1 MNTESALTISPD
13 KGQIWFRGV
22 ALAVTTACFVL
33 VWWSWQRPA
42 PLVHTSSPAILLETV
57 SQTESDEFVSLGFGT
72 VCRSSVQDLR
82 TVPVEGDIRGGISK
96 ENCQHLC
103 STDRTCAGFE
113 FRRGELRCEIWR
125 QEIFAHR
132 HVFHNRT
139 VPGAPDFEC
148 VLKLPSCQRLKAH
161 KALHDH
167 AIMDLAFFVTDY
179 CEYGP
184 INQDLDPCSRVH
196 AEEMYDV
203 NHNLCRLVTKECKSA
218 TCDES
223 NSEII

>member
-1 MNTESALTISPD
+1 MNTGSEPTISPYT
-13 KGQIWFRGV
+13 GQIWFRGV
-22 ALAVTTACFVL
+22 VLAVTAFPCFVL
-33 VWWSWQRPA
+33 VWWSCQWRPF
-42 PLVHTSSPAILLETV
+42 VHTSSPAILLETV
-57 SQTESDEFVSLGFGT
+57 SQTKSDEFVSLGFGT
-72 VCRSSVQDLR
+72 VCRSSVQDFR
-82 TVPVEGDIRGGISK
+82 TVPVEGEVRGGISK
-96 ENCQHLC
+96 EKCQHLC

-113 FRRGELRCEIWR
+113 FRRGERRCEIWR

-184 INQDLDPCSRVH
+184 INQDLDPCSRVY
-196 AEEMYDV
+196 AEQMYDI
-203 NHNLCRLVTKECKSA
+203 NHHLCRLVTKECKSA
-218 TCDES
+218 TCES